1 MPKQLLRQS
10 LLVLLLA
17 IQLIACSQPTNNNSS
32 QQKELQLK
40 KENTISIASW
50 NIQNFGKS
58 KDDAELAYIATVIN
72 DFDVVTIQEVSTNFT
87 GAQRVAALADLLNRK
102 GQKWDYA
109 VSDPTISTEGSSE
122 RYAYLWK
129 TAKLKLKGK
138 AFLDTVTSLLIERE
152 PYIAHFTTITGN
164 KAFTLASIHAV
175 PKKKQ
180 PEKELKYLLPL
191 ANNYKAFPLII
202 MGDFNLIQA
211 HSVYNPLKKAG
222 FKPVLVN
229 QKTSLKQKCI
239 GTNCLASE
247 YDNLFL
253 PKQQV
258 TVTEAGVVHFYSH
271 FPTQKE
277 ALKISDHIP
286 IYAKCLF

>member
-1 MPKQLLRQS
+1 MLSKFIKLSCCLFFLSLQLT
-10 LLVLLLA
+10 
-17 IQLIACSQPTNNNSS
+17 ACSQSPKNNPL
-32 QQKELQLK
+32 QQKENKLS
-40 KENTISIASW
+40 KENTVRIASW

-58 KDDAELAYIATVIN
+58 KDDAELAYIASVLN
-72 DFDVVTIQEVSTNFT
+72 NFDVVTIQEVSTHIS

-102 GQKWDYA
+102 GQKWDYT

-129 TAKLKLKGK
+129 TAKVKLKGK

-152 PYIAHFTTITGN
+152 PYIANFITINGN
-164 KAFTLASIHAV
+164 KTFTLASIHAV

-180 PEKELKYLLPL
+180 PEKELKYLLKL
-191 ANNYKAFPLII
+191 TEKYTAFPLII
-202 MGDFNLIQA
+202 MGDFNLTEA

-222 FKPVLVN
+222 FMPVLVN

-253 PKQQV
+253 PKQQIK
-258 TVTEAGVVHFYSH
+258 TLEAGVVHFYGD
-271 FPTQKE
+271 FPTQKA

-286 IYAKCLF
+286 VYAKLSL